1 MEVLS
6 QSEIEKLLSALGTNA
21 ENCCEKH
28 FRTPKIRYDER
39 KIRIYDFKRPDLFSR
54 KQLRVICDVHELLIK
69 QLALR
74 LEQELRITDDF
85 HIAMV
90 DQLTYDEFLRSTA
103 SPTAL
108 AELEIRLPSFFKD
121 LCPAESHIFIEM
133 NTGLAR
139 DFIKKTVGKLNKGND
154 RAKNLSRYEWM
165 VMKDIFGIFANSL
178 LEVWKKID
186 QTAQLTVTKYDS
198 DPMSRSNL
206 PDSTMCVLVGA
217 TIYIGKTE
225 ELLNICYPAALLRKV
240 INQFSALYDNTFIGK
255 KNSLPLI
262 NRNAIPVELTA
273 ELLRR
278 TYTIKDILGW
288 SIDDIL
294 FPEEFQSPS
303 LCFLRCNAHR
313 LFACE
318 IIQPEKRFLIRI
330 KIIQAMHSLDQMRDT
345 MTNIDN
351 PTATA
356 LSDAQI
362 TISAELGRIMKP
374 FNEILKMDEGTVIAL
389 NTMAGE
395 PVDIKANG
403 VLIARGEVVV
413 VDENMGVRITELKT
427 SNAEQ

>member
-74 LEQELRITDDF
+74 LEQELRITGDF

-90 DQLTYDEFLRSTA
+90 DQLAYDEFLRSTA

-108 AELEIRLPSFFKD
+108 AEVEIKIPSFCKD
-121 LCPAESHIFIEM
+121 LCPVENRIFIEM

-139 DFIKKTVGKLNKGND
+139 DFIKKTVGKLNKDSN
-154 RAKNLSRYEWM
+154 RTKSLSRYEWM
-165 VMKDIFGIFANSL
+165 VVKDIFGIFTNSL

-186 QTAQLTVTKYDS
+186 QKAQLTVIKYDS
-198 DPMSRSNL
+198 DPTTISNL
-206 PDSTMCVLVGA
+206 LDSAMCVLVGV
-217 TIYIGKTE
+217 TIYIGKNE
-225 ELLNICYPAALLRKV
+225 GLLNICYPVALFRKV
-240 INQFSALYDNTFIGK
+240 INQFSTLYDNTCTGK
-255 KNSLPLI
+255 KNSSPLI
-262 NRNAIPVELTA
+262 DRNAIPVELTA
-273 ELLRR
+273 ELFRR
-278 TYTIKDILGW
+278 AYAIKDILGW

-294 FPEEFQSPS
+294 FPEEFQSLP
-303 LCFLRCNAHR
+303 LCFLQCNAYR
-313 LFACE
+313 LFTCE
-318 IIQPEKRFLIRI
+318 ILPPEKWFLIRV
-330 KIIQAMHSLDQMRDT
+330 KIIQAMHSLDQMRGT

-356 LSDAQI
+356 LSSAQI
-362 TISAELGRIMKP
+362 TISVELGRTMKP
-374 FNEILKMDEGTVIAL
+374 FNEILKMDEGTIIAL
-389 NTMAGE
+389 NKMAGD

-403 VLIARGEVVV
+403 VLIARGEVVI
-413 VDENMGVRITELKT
+413 VDENLGVRITEMGA
-427 SNAEQ
+427 SNDE

>member
-74 LEQELRITDDF
+74 LEQELRITGDF

-90 DQLTYDEFLRSTA
+90 DQLAYDEFLRSTA

-108 AELEIRLPSFFKD
+108 AEVEIKIPSFFKD
-121 LCPAESHIFIEM
+121 LCPVENRIFIEM

-139 DFIKKTVGKLNKGND
+139 DFIKKTVGKLNKDSN
-154 RAKNLSRYEWM
+154 RTKSLSRYEWM
-165 VMKDIFGIFANSL
+165 VVKDIFGIFTNSL

-186 QTAQLTVTKYDS
+186 QKAQLTVIKYDS
-198 DPMSRSNL
+198 DPTTISNL
-206 PDSTMCVLVGA
+206 LDSAMCVLVGV
-217 TIYIGKTE
+217 TIYIGKNE
-225 ELLNICYPAALLRKV
+225 GLLNICYPVALFRKV
-240 INQFSALYDNTFIGK
+240 INQFSTLYDNTCTGK
-255 KNSLPLI
+255 KNSSPLI
-262 NRNAIPVELTA
+262 DRNAIPVELTA
-273 ELLRR
+273 ELFRR
-278 TYTIKDILGW
+278 AYAIKDILGW

-294 FPEEFQSPS
+294 FPEEFQSLP
-303 LCFLRCNAHR
+303 LCFLQCNAYR
-313 LFACE
+313 LFTCE
-318 IIQPEKRFLIRI
+318 ILPPEKWFLIRI
-330 KIIQAMHSLDQMRDT
+330 KIIQAMHSLDQMRGT

-356 LSDAQI
+356 LSSAQI
-362 TISAELGRIMKP
+362 TISVELGRTMKP
-374 FNEILKMDEGTVIAL
+374 FNEILKMDEGTIIAL
-389 NTMAGE
+389 NKMAGD

-403 VLIARGEVVV
+403 VLIARGEVVI
-413 VDENMGVRITELKT
+413 VDENLGVRITEMGA
-427 SNAEQ
+427 SNDE